1 MDFAE
6 IFETREF
13 WFGIKTELCLKE
25 ASVVIIFVRGL
36 EENAGKDSLLPLS
49 CSLSSALPIK
59 RLLDHFSKLNWS
71 SKAPDLVASPI
82 DIYENPALT
91 QKYTGPLLG
100 QAFPH
105 SPQSRRASTPSS
117 SHLVPAAATSTP
129 PSQLQ

>member
-13 WFGIKTELCLKE
+13 WFGIKTELCLK
-25 ASVVIIFVRGL
+25 VGVGGNNFCQRFG
-36 EENAGKDSLLPLS
+36 GKCRQNSLLPLS
-49 CSLSSALPIK
+49 CSLSSVLPIK
-59 RLLDHFSKLNWS
+59 RLLDHFSKVNWS

-82 DIYENPALT
+82 DICENPALT
-91 QKYTGPLLG
+91 QKYTGPLLS

-129 PSQLQ
+129 PSQLR